1 MRDSEKIEYLQEIKK
16 YLNLTSVCNLYNQ
29 KNVKEQIDYNNLRT
43 VINNPD
49 STRLSTK
56 KIDSFINFIQNDLLT
71 VLKPDYSKPFCINN
85 EKIENI
91 VDEYSNELK
100 QSIMKEINNGI

>member
-56 KIDSFINFIQNDLLT
+56 R
-71 VLKPDYSKPFCINN
+71 
-85 EKIENI
+85 
-91 VDEYSNELK
+91 
-100 QSIMKEINNGI
+100 